1 MTGSSVSN
9 AMPRAEDA
17 PAVVSAPPPRR
28 RGRLLLAS
36 ALLSLGATVAAV
48 VLVTTF
54 GSGNSSASDPS
65 DAISTS
71 LATVKRTTLS
81 SQTQASGT
89 VGYAEPAELAGLGT
103 GRVVTWLPEPG
114 AVIRRGQRLYSVDGR
129 PTLLMYGGLPAW
141 REFRPGMGDGRDVE
155 QLNANLRA
163 LGYGDAPSGDSFT
176 DGTRQAIEQLQADHG
191 LSETGSLPLGSV
203 VFRPGPVRIS
213 SLAQSVGALF
223 RPGAPVLS
231 VTSTRHIVDVELE
244 PSQQANVT
252 VGDKVRVT
260 LPDNTTT
267 TGVISHVGTVSATDS
282 TSSSS
287 ANGEEAAPMLDLKVR
302 LLERRAARRLDE
314 APVQVSIT
322 TAKVK
327 DVLVVP
333 VTALV
338 AQAGGRYAVE
348 VADGERERHL
358 VPVKVGLFDDA
369 DGLVQVE
376 GRGLRPG
383 QRVVVPAG

>member
-1 MTGSSVSN
+1 
-9 AMPRAEDA
+9 
-17 PAVVSAPPPRR
+17 
-28 RGRLLLAS
+28 
-36 ALLSLGATVAAV
+36 
-48 VLVTTF
+48 
-54 GSGNSSASDPS
+54 
-65 DAISTS
+65 
-71 LATVKRTTLS
+71 
-81 SQTQASGT
+81 
-89 VGYAEPAELAGLGT
+89 
-103 GRVVTWLPEPG
+103 
-114 AVIRRGQRLYSVDGR
+114 
-129 PTLLMYGGLPAW
+129 
-141 REFRPGMGDGRDVE
+141 MGDGRDVE

-163 LGYGDAPSGDSFT
+163 LGYGDAPGGDSFT

-223 RPGAPVLS
+223 RPGASVLS
-231 VTSTRHIVDVELE
+231 LTSTRHIVDVELE
-244 PSQQANVT
+244 PSQQANVN
-252 VGDKVRVT
+252 VGDEVRVT

-267 TGVISHVGTVSATDS
+267 TGVISHVGTVSAADS

-302 LLERRAARRLDE
+302 LLERGAARRLDE